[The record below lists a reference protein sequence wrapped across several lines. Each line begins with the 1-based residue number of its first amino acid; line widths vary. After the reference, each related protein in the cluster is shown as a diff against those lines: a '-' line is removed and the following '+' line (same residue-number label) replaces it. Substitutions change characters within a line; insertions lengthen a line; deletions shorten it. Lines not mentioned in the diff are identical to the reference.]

1 MDKILTTG
9 NTQPLFG
16 EIKKYV
22 DDVAD
27 LIVNGCQVNLT
38 GSNITLDKQTLPYGK
53 PATVNAEVSEGYE
66 VTNSEITMGS
76 TSILF
81 NNSSMSFQIPKVTA
95 NIDANFTVGQAE
107 VYFKKLRGKQ
117 GKQKTL
123 EMWVNLP
130 TDCMYIWGYLQ
141 LPDGVTPAS
150 TIGYVYSNNN
160 GARLGTN
167 YLSESNRLG
176 FMVYA
181 PTTSNLIESGHYK
194 LLKIYLDFANDVE
207 TGDYTLEFVQE
218 NASTG
223 FVNASP
229 NGGVTIQEDL
239 YANSKHTVNP
249 KVRMNII
256 GANDPDII
264 LTESDTTTPEAMTD
278 VKVLLRK
285 AFPAN
290 AWTAVALPFGLTNEQ
305 FQSAFG
311 ENAQLAFLEY
321 YDLGNTTDSNGKY
334 EDGVIYLYLGDA
346 SEGDFNSNTPLL
358 VKPDTDLSEV
368 VFDNVTIDP
377 QERDCKVSY
386 DNGRPNSHP
395 RYEEFM
401 RMIGQYSL
409 GVPRLINVGPLFLF
423 TENGLQPI
431 SSTDMVPAY
440 GCYIEEENNDLAPNA
455 QLSIAVS

>member
-9 NTQPLFG
+9 NTQLLFG

-66 VTNSEITMGS
+66 VTNSEITMGN

-150 TIGYVYSNNN
+150 TIGHVFSNNDV
-160 GARLGTN
+160 RLGTN

-181 PTTSNLIESGHYK
+181 PLTNEVIESGHYK
-194 LLKIYLDFANDVE
+194 LLEIYLNFANDAE
-207 TGDYTLEFVQE
+207 IGDYTLEFVQE
-218 NASTG
+218 NAYTG

-229 NGGVTIQEDL
+229 NGGITIKEDTS
-239 YANSKHTVNP
+239 ANSGHTVYP
-249 KVRMNII
+249 KVKMNII
-256 GANDPDII
+256 GINDADII
-264 LTESDTTTPEAMTD
+264 LTESDTTAPKAMTD
-278 VKVLLRK
+278 AKVLLRK

-290 AWTAVALPFGLTNEQ
+290 AWTAVALPFGLTKEQ

-311 ENAQLAFLEY
+311 ENAQLAFFVDY
-321 YDLGNTTDSNGKY
+321 QLGNTMDSNDKY
-334 EDGVIYLYLGDA
+334 EDGVIYFSLGDA

-377 QERDCKVSY
+377 QERDCQVRY
-386 DNGRPNSHP
+386 DNGLSYTHP
-395 RYEEFM
+395 KYEEYM
-401 RMIGQYSL
+401 RMVGQYSL

-440 GCYIEEENNDLAPNA
+440 GCYIEEESNDLAPNA